1 MCAGRETALAR
12 RPISRADRRL
22 AGRAFSLTEL
32 LVSVSIVAIV
42 TGLLLPSFAG
52 ARASARH
59 AATVGLTNTVATAM
73 SQFRQMNNRLPGAFS
88 QDELASPTNLTGFTS
103 MENALL
109 DLAGG
114 VEPANGEVGENSF
127 ELRLAGRGVRVNPQM
142 IGAPDGPGYL
152 PLAIKGRDS
161 LERYVNAVAP
171 TEGGKHQV
179 VDLARGP
186 GGSFDLPDV
195 LDAWGRPIMLWA
207 KNATAGRRPFFT
219 SVHAPAGP
227 DERGA
232 RYYWWTNRGYLAA
245 PSQATRSAIGA
256 VAPLDKCMRSLEAA
270 IGDPMSPDPA
280 SGGQAWEL
288 VPLVAKGDFVLHAAG
303 RDGVFMTNGGNTQVG
318 YRYIGGGMA
327 ISDGTVGGV
336 ESVRNWLTTAG
347 LDDVIMGRN

>member
-1 MCAGRETALAR
+1 MCSGRETPLAR
-12 RPISRADRRL
+12 QALTRAGIRFS
-22 AGRAFSLTEL
+22 GRAFSLTEL
-32 LVSVSIVAIV
+32 LVSVSIVTIV
-42 TGLLLPSFAG
+42 AGLLLPSFAG

-59 AATVGLTNTVATAM
+59 AATVGLTNAVATAV
-73 SQFRQMNNRLPGAFS
+73 SQFQQMNNRLPGVFS
-88 QDELASPTNLTGFTS
+88 QHELASPTNLTGFTS

-114 VEPANGEVGENSF
+114 VEPANGQSGENSF
-127 ELRLAGRGVRVNPQM
+127 ELRIAGRGVRVNPQM

-152 PLAIKGRDS
+152 SMAIRGRDS

-171 TEGGKHQV
+171 TENGKHQV
-179 VDLARGP
+179 ADLARGP

-207 KNATAGRRPFFT
+207 RNDVAGPRPLFA
-219 SVHAPAGP
+219 SIHAPASAA
-227 DERGA
+227 ERSA
-232 RYYWWTNRGYLAA
+232 RYFWWTNRGYLAA

-256 VAPLDKCMRSLEAA
+256 VAPLDKCIRSLEAA

-280 SGGQAWEL
+280 SGSQSWEL
-288 VPLVAKGDFVLHAAG
+288 VPLIAKGDFVLHAAG
-303 RDGVFMTNGGNTQVG
+303 RDGVFMTNGGNTQLG

-327 ISDGTVGGV
+327 LNDGSVGGL
-336 ESVRNWLTTAG
+336 ESSRNWLTTAG